1 MSLLVCVAVCL
12 LLLVLLI
19 VARFF
24 PRTAFLFAGLSAAW
38 ACLALVFQVQAS
50 FAIAVWVI
58 GAVLY
63 AKIAFV
69 VLVVAAL
76 ASLVARRR
84 RDEVL

>member
-1 MSLLVCVAVCL
+1 MNLLILVSVCFL
-12 LLLVLLI
+12 LLFLLA

-24 PRTAFLFAGLSAAW
+24 PRTACLFAGLSAAW
-38 ACLALVFQVQAS
+38 ACLALVFQLEAS

-58 GAVLY
+58 ASVVF

-84 RDEVL
+84 DVS